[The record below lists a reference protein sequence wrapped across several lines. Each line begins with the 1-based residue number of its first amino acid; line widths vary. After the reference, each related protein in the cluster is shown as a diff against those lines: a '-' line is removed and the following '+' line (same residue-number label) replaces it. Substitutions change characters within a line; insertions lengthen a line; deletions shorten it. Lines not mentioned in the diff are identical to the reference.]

1 MLRPRTAAILL
12 LLLSVSCDRAWRG
25 DGPPD
30 TLVGTAWVG
39 TNQAREE
46 RIDIV
51 FDDIAMM
58 TDVREDGSF
67 TEEGEAEM
75 VFSSPSDTLF
85 YSGTYIYQRTPSSLP
100 HDVDSGEVTFHLSEE
115 ETGDSVVS
123 RMTFH
128 NMRFYL
134 SFRGSSYPTDRIED
148 SWVSSGQ

>member
-1 MLRPRTAAILL
+1 M
-12 LLLSVSCDRAWRG
+12 AWRG

-67 TEEGEAEM
+67 TEEGDADM

-100 HDVDSGEVTFHLSEE
+100 QDVDYGEVTFHLFEE
-115 ETGDSVVS
+115 ETGDSVVC